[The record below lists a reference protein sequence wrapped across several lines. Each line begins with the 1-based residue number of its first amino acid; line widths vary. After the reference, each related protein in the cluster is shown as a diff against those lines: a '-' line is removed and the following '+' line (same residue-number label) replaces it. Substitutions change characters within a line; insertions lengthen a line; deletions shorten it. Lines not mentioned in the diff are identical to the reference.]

1 MKLTDKQRDELMN
14 QYFEVVAANLSV
26 DELVEMGRTKITAD
40 LDSNDL
46 EELSSKIRDYDP
58 ELFDKLLDEV
68 LTEYP
73 SSTEEREPFEPVKEV
88 STKRVGKDMDLL

>member
-1 MKLTDKQRDELMN
+1 MGSEMCIRD
-14 QYFEVVAANLSV
+14 
-26 DELVEMGRTKITAD
+26 
-40 LDSNDL
+40 
-46 EELSSKIRDYDP
+46 RDYDP

-88 STKRVGKDMDLL
+88 STKRHGKDMDLL

>member
-73 SSTEEREPFEPVKEV
+73 SSTEEREPFEPVQKV
-88 STKRVGKDMDLL
+88 STKGVGKDMDLL